1 MQTTL
6 LKVLPLF
13 WTIKMSNQSSQM
25 SIEKRVVTC
34 IRQQVVGL
42 TVLICLTQLPVYRKE
57 ISKDLKDLLQHIQ
70 AFIARL

>member
-1 MQTTL
+1 
-6 LKVLPLF
+6 
-13 WTIKMSNQSSQM
+13 MSHQSSQM

-42 TVLICLTQLPVYRKE
+42 TVLIGLTRLPVYRKE